1 MSEIGKRLNPQIFQ
15 HPVIAGFTCLSAWL
29 GTCMA
34 ELINMPL
41 AAPGRRQS
49 RGEELANSIS
59 HGIGLIAVLVGIPF
73 LILGAIRQGEAQSI
87 VGVCIFA
94 ASMVLLYLG
103 STLYHAL
110 PAGKAKNV
118 FQIIEHSA
126 IYLLIAGT
134 YTPFTLGV
142 LHGAWGWSLLGL
154 IWSFAL
160 AGVIFKISGR
170 MTHPVISTGL
180 YLLMGWLIVIAADP
194 MYARL
199 PAPGIALL
207 VAGGMAYTAGVAF
220 FVTDA
225 RLRYGHFVWHLFV
238 MAGTACHYFA
248 VLWYSA

>member
-1 MSEIGKRLNPQIFQ
+1 
-15 HPVIAGFTCLSAWL
+15 
-29 GTCMA
+29 MA
-34 ELINMPL
+34 EHMNFQL
-41 AAPGRRQS
+41 AETRREQS
-49 RGEELANSIS
+49 KGEELANSIS
-59 HGIGLIAVLVGIPF
+59 HGVGLIAAIAGIPF
-73 LILGAIRQGEAQSI
+73 LILHSVRDGEARSI
-87 VGVCIFA
+87 VGVSIFA
-94 ASMVLLYLG
+94 VTMVLLYLG

-110 PAGKAKNV
+110 PPGKAKEV

-142 LHGAWGWSLLGL
+142 LHGAWGWTLLGL

-160 AGVIFKISGR
+160 AGVLLKILGR
-170 MTHPVISTGL
+170 MSHPVISTGL

-207 VAGGMAYTAGVAF
+207 VAGGVAYTAGVAF

-225 RLRYGHFVWHLFV
+225 RMRYGHFVWHLFV

>member
-1 MSEIGKRLNPQIFQ
+1 
-15 HPVIAGFTCLSAWL
+15 
-29 GTCMA
+29 MA
-34 ELINMPL
+34 EHMNLQL
-41 AAPGRRQS
+41 ADTKRGQS
-49 RGEELANSIS
+49 KGEELANSIS
-59 HGIGLIAVLVGIPF
+59 HGVGLIAVIAGIPF
-73 LILGAIRQGEAQSI
+73 LILHAVRDGEARSI
-87 VGVCIFA
+87 VGVSIFA
-94 ASMVLLYLG
+94 VTMVLLYLG

-110 PAGKAKNV
+110 PPGKAKEV

-142 LHGAWGWSLLGL
+142 LHGAWGWTLLGL

-160 AGVIFKISGR
+160 AGVLLKILGR
-170 MTHPVISTGL
+170 MSHPVISTGL

-207 VAGGMAYTAGVAF
+207 VAGGVAYTAGVAF

>member
-1 MSEIGKRLNPQIFQ
+1 MVEVMNL
-15 HPVIAGFTCLSAWL
+15 
-29 GTCMA
+29 
-34 ELINMPL
+34 PL
-41 AAPGRRQS
+41 AASRRGQS

-59 HGIGLIAVLVGIPF
+59 HGIGLFAVIAGIPF
-73 LILGAIRQGEAQSI
+73 LVLHAIRQGEARSI
-87 VGVCIFA
+87 VGVSIFA
-94 ASMVLLYLG
+94 ATMVLLYLG

-160 AGVIFKISGR
+160 AGVLLKIFGR
-170 MTHPVISTGL
+170 MSHPVISTGL

-207 VAGGMAYTAGVAF
+207 VAGGVAYTAGVAF

-225 RLRYGHFVWHLFV
+225 RLRYGHFIWHLFV

>member
-1 MSEIGKRLNPQIFQ
+1 MNI
-15 HPVIAGFTCLSAWL
+15 
-29 GTCMA
+29 
-34 ELINMPL
+34 PL
-41 AAPGRRQS
+41 EAPTRGQS

-59 HGIGLIAVLVGIPF
+59 HGIGLLATIVGIPF
-73 LILGAIRQGEAQSI
+73 LVLHAVRQGEARSI
-87 VGVCIFA
+87 AGVSIFA
-94 ASMVLLYLG
+94 ATMVLLYLG
-103 STLYHAL
+103 SMLYHAL

-154 IWSFAL
+154 IWSFAV
-160 AGVIFKISGR
+160 AGVILKIFGR
-170 MTHPVISTGL
+170 LSHPVISTGL

-194 MYARL
+194 MYTRL

-207 VAGGMAYTAGVAF
+207 VAGGVAYTAGVAF

-225 RLRYGHFVWHLFV
+225 RLKYGHFIWHLFV

>member
-1 MSEIGKRLNPQIFQ
+1 
-15 HPVIAGFTCLSAWL
+15 
-29 GTCMA
+29 MA
-34 ELINMPL
+34 EHMNLQL
-41 AAPGRRQS
+41 ADTRRGQS
-49 RGEELANSIS
+49 KGEELANSIS
-59 HGIGLIAVLVGIPF
+59 HGVGLIAVIAGIPF
-73 LILGAIRQGEAQSI
+73 LILHAVRDGEARSI
-87 VGVCIFA
+87 VGVSIFA
-94 ASMVLLYLG
+94 VTMVLLYLG

-110 PAGKAKNV
+110 PPGKAKEV

-142 LHGAWGWSLLGL
+142 LHGAWGWTLLGL

-160 AGVIFKISGR
+160 AGVLLKILGR
-170 MTHPVISTGL
+170 MSHPVISTGL

-207 VAGGMAYTAGVAF
+207 VAGGVAYTAGVAF

>member
-1 MSEIGKRLNPQIFQ
+1 MNIP
-15 HPVIAGFTCLSAWL
+15 IAVS
-29 GTCMA
+29 
-34 ELINMPL
+34 
-41 AAPGRRQS
+41 RRGQS

-59 HGIGLIAVLVGIPF
+59 HGVGLIAVIVGIPF
-73 LILGAIRQGEAQSI
+73 LILHAIRDGEARSI
-87 VGVCIFA
+87 VGVSIFA
-94 ASMVLLYLG
+94 ATMVLLYLG

-110 PAGKAKNV
+110 PAGKAKKL
-118 FQIIEHSA
+118 FQTIEHSA

-142 LHGAWGWSLLGL
+142 LHGTWGWTLLGL

-160 AGVIFKISGR
+160 TGVLLKIFGR
-170 MTHPVISTGL
+170 MSHPVISTGL

-207 VAGGMAYTAGVAF
+207 VGGGLAYTIGVAF

-225 RLRYGHFVWHLFV
+225 RLRYGHFIWHLFV
-238 MAGTACHYFA
+238 MAGTGCHYFA
-248 VLWYSA
+248 VLAYSA